1 MKFYS
6 GIKKFLRWFGIIFLS
21 LFIVANLV
29 VLVTGKFYL
38 YKAVWYTYLHGQK
51 GPGIYDKDYFY
62 SRELQD
68 ANKPD
73 YWHKHSQYNQVKAD
87 ENLISELEGLYTTS
101 YLVIQNDKIIYE
113 RYWDDHTDQTVSN
126 SFSMAKSI
134 ISMLIGIAIDE
145 GKIKSIDQKVY
156 DFIPSYKENGRD
168 VLTLR
173 HLLTMSAALDWS
185 ESGGNPFSD
194 NAEAY
199 YGWDLKGMIEDVEMN
214 GEEPGKKFVY
224 QSGATMI
231 LGLVLENAT
240 GMKVTEYANKKIWEP
255 IRAENKAYWSLDHE
269 DGLEKA
275 YCCFYATTRDFARI
289 GRIMMDDGVWNY
301 MNPLSSKEREEGLRI
316 ISSKYV
322 KESVEPADLVLEDGK
337 KNEKYGLKWWLTN
350 FDNHKVFY
358 ARGILG
364 QYIICIPDWDVI
376 IVRTGHKRGE
386 KTADDH
392 PSELYTC
399 IKVANGLIKQL

>member
-29 VLVTGKFYL
+29 VLITGKFYL

-62 SRELQD
+62 SREMPEV
-68 ANKPD
+68 NKPD
-73 YWHKHSQYNQVKAD
+73 YWRKHEKYNQLKTDDA
-87 ENLISELEGLYTTS
+87 LISDLEKLSTTS
-101 YLVIQNDKIIYE
+101 LLVIYQDKIIHE
-113 RYWDDHTDQTVSN
+113 QYWDDHTDQTVSN
-126 SFSMAKSI
+126 SFSMSKSFV
-134 ISMLIGIAIDE
+134 SLMIGIAIDE
-145 GKIKSIDQKVY
+145 GKIKSIDQRVS
-156 DFIPSYKENGRD
+156 DFIPSYKEKGRD

-199 YGWDLKGMIEDVEMN
+199 YGWDLKGMIENIEMN
-214 GEEPGKKFVY
+214 GEKPGETFVY

-231 LGLVLENAT
+231 LGYVLEIAT
-240 GMKVTEYANKKIWEP
+240 GMKVTEYAEKKLWEP
-255 IRAENKAYWSLDHE
+255 IQAENKAYWSLDKE

-275 YCCFYATTRDFARI
+275 YCCFYATTRDFARL
-289 GRIMMDDGVWNY
+289 GRVMMNDGVWKNINFKGEKRIVSTDY
-301 MNPLSSKEREEGLRI
+301 VRESIRPANL
-316 ISSKYV
+316 KT
-322 KESVEPADLVLEDGK
+322 ESGE
-337 KNEKYGLKWWLTN
+337 KNDRYGLTWWLTN
-350 FDNHKVFY
+350 FENHPVFY

-364 QYIICIPDWDVI
+364 QYIICIPDLELI

-386 KTADDH
+386 KTASDH
-392 PSELYTC
+392 PSELYT
-399 IKVANGLIKQL
+399 IMKIANGLIQQLK